1 MQPAPVVRFAPFEV
15 DLVAAE
21 LRKRGR
27 KVPLQDQPF
36 KVLALL
42 LQRPG
47 ELVTREELQRA
58 LWPGDTFGEFDEGLN
73 KAIQKLRQAL
83 DDSPDSPRF
92 VETLPRKGYRFIA
105 PVDHAA
111 DEENPAN
118 AQPTPLGKHP
128 EYRAQ
133 NMADLKVAVRD
144 LKEESESGQ
153 LTSVPP
159 ARPNIGWKI
168 IVVVAGLVAI
178 LASGTAW
185 FYLKSSRP
193 AAPLKVVPLTT
204 YPGSERFPSFSPDGN
219 QVAFSWDGDKQD
231 NYDIYVQLA
240 DGGTP
245 LRLTT
250 NPAEDTAPAWSPDG
264 RQIAFVRHDADRC
277 SIFLISPLGG
287 AERKLTDA
295 ACSHLTLAWTPDGK
309 SMAFA
314 DGSGLFLISTATRER
329 RRLTS
334 PPESI
339 VGDNYPAI
347 SPDGRNFA
355 FVRSHNIYQADVYV
369 ASLANGEPQR
379 LTKDSSDILGVAWT
393 PDGRDLVYSS
403 NRFGGGSLWRIPAK
417 PSSLAQPER
426 LVGVEGN
433 ARHPAI
439 SRGSQGT
446 SARLVYERSQE
457 DLNVWRAKV
466 RATGM
471 APAIESPAPI
481 IHSTR
486 LDREARYSPDGK
498 RIAFASDR
506 SGTVEL
512 WISASDGSSPV
523 QLTSF
528 GGPVPGSPHWS
539 PDLQQIA
546 FDLEAPGRFDIYVV
560 SVSGGSPRLLI
571 RDGVRPSWSH
581 DGHWVYFASER
592 SGGRSSGASSDRQ
605 IWKVPS
611 EGGQPVQLTKGGGIQ
626 SVESPNGRELLFVKL
641 GPGRRA
647 GLWSMPASG
656 GSEAPVLPSNWGGH
670 CWALAETG
678 VYFISPDTRSS
689 PVPLLFFSFGTR
701 RVSEIGRIAQP
712 GVEGLSISPDEHW
725 IIWTQVD
732 RSEADL
738 VMLENFQ

>member
-118 AQPTPLGKHP
+118 AHL
-128 EYRAQ
+128 
-133 NMADLKVAVRD
+133 ADLKVAVRN

-153 LTSVPP
+153 LTSVSP
-159 ARPNIGWKI
+159 ARPHIGWKI
-168 IVVVAGLVAI
+168 IVVAGALVAI
-178 LASGTAW
+178 LAGGTVW

-240 DGGTP
+240 DSGIP

-250 NPAEDTAPAWSPDG
+250 NPAEDTAPAWSPEG
-264 RQIAFVRHDADRC
+264 RQIAFVRHEGKGC
-277 SIFLISPLGG
+277 SILLISPLGG

-309 SMAFA
+309 SLAFA

-339 VGDNYPAI
+339 VGDRYPAI

-369 ASLANGEPQR
+369 ASLGNGEPQR
-379 LTKDSSDILGVAWT
+379 LTRDSSDVLGVAWT

-403 NRFGGGSLWRIPAK
+403 NRFGGRSLWRIPAK

-439 SRGSQGT
+439 SRGPQGT
-446 SARLVYERSQE
+446 SARLVYERGLE
-457 DLNVWRAKV
+457 DLNVWRAEL
-466 RATGM
+466 RAAGV

-481 IHSTR
+481 IQSTR
-486 LDREARYSPDGK
+486 GEDEARYSPDGK
-498 RIAFASDR
+498 RIAFVSDR

-512 WISASDGSSPV
+512 WFCDSDGSNPV

-546 FDLEAPGRFDIYVV
+546 FDLEAPGRFDIYVA
-560 SVSGGSPRLLI
+560 SASGGSPRLLI
-571 RDGVRPSWSH
+571 KDGVAPSWSH
-581 DGHWVYFASER
+581 DGRWVYFASER
-592 SGGRSSGASSDRQ
+592 SGGRTAAASSDRQ
-605 IWKVPS
+605 IWKVPA
-611 EGGQPVQLTKGGGIQ
+611 EGGQPVQLTKSGGIQ
-626 SVESPNGRELLFVKL
+626 ALESPDGKELLFVKS
-641 GPGRRA
+641 GPGGRT

-656 GSEAPVLPSNWGGH
+656 GSEAPVLPSILGGR
-670 CWALAETG
+670 WAVAETG
-678 VYFISPDTRSS
+678 VYFISPDTKST
-689 PVPLLFFSFGTR
+689 PVPLFFFGFATR

-712 GVEGLSISPDEHW
+712 VGEGLSISPDEHW

-738 VMLENFQ
+738 VMLENFH